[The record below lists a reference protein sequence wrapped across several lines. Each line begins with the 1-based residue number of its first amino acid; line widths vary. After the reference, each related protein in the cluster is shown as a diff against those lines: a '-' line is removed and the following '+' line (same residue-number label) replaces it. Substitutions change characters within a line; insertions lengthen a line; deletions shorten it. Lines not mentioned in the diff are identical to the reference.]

1 MAPGPPVVGFD
12 LDMTL
17 IDSRPGILTT
27 LAALADEADEADGPV
42 LRAPDLLDA
51 LLRRNLDLV
60 LADRLPADRA
70 PVLADR
76 FRELYA
82 DLGVPG
88 STLLPGA
95 ADAVAQVRA
104 RGGRVVVVTAKFP
117 PNAQRCLDHVG
128 LAADALHGWR
138 LGPAKT
144 DALVAEGAGVYVG
157 DTPGDMAAA
166 LAAGALAVGVT
177 TGPHPAPDLHAA
189 GARVVLSS
197 LVEFADHWPAD

>member
-1 MAPGPPVVGFD
+1 MEPGPPVVGFD

-27 LAALADEADEADGPV
+27 LGALADEADEPA

-76 FRELYA
+76 FRALYA
-82 DLGVPG
+82 DIGVPG

-95 ADAVAQVRA
+95 ADAVAQVRV

-128 LAADALHGWR
+128 LTVDAVHGWR
-138 LGPAKT
+138 LGPAKAE
-144 DALVAEGAGVYVG
+144 ALVAEGAGVYVG
-157 DTPGDMAAA
+157 DTPGDMVAAR
-166 LAAGALAVGVT
+166 AAGALAVGVA

-189 GARVVLSS
+189 GAQVVLSS